1 MKKIIFPLSIALTV
15 LFNSCSQNGEKKD
28 DSTKQEQV
36 SPDLVNNPATASGE
50 VKNNKLPK
58 FQFDETS
65 FDFGT
70 IKSGKTVTHVFKFKN
85 IGDTDLLIS
94 EAKGSCGCTIPE
106 YTKAPLKAGDTGEI
120 KVTYH
125 SEGMSG
131 QIAKTITI
139 LANTIPN
146 TKVLTISAE
155 VIK

>member
-1 MKKIIFPLSIALTV
+1 MKKIIFPVGIALCV
-15 LFNSCSQNGEKKD
+15 LFNSCSQNAEK
-28 DSTKQEQV
+28 TATEKQEQV
-36 SPDLVNNPATASGE
+36 APDLVNNPATASGE

-58 FQFDETS
+58 FLFVETS

-85 IGDTDLLIS
+85 TGDTDLLIS

-106 YTKAPLKAGDTGEI
+106 YTKAPLKAGDSGEI

-155 VIK
+155 VVK